1 MSLGTATS
9 NGFKTFD
16 VRGTY
21 MLSNLLQE
29 LALARD
35 HGRSRIVLD
44 EARLTEN
51 PVDRLSR
58 MIRTSFWHA
67 LTRRIDGDG
76 LEIICADV
84 RLLQATCGF
93 IHTTYV
99 VPQPK
104 NRSAH
109 LNPRIYVPHG
119 EPQMAE
125 YYRCVHAGGVFT
137 VPRGLTYLDISDRQ
151 VARDK
156 PHLRLDVVVLP
167 KVCDDET
174 FVKSLN
180 DKPGLLALAMEEVD
194 DGKGGKTLKGIPFTV
209 PGARFNEVNFP
220 S

>member
-84 RLLQATCGF
+84 RHSLPSVSTGAD
-93 IHTTYV
+93 
-99 VPQPK
+99 
-104 NRSAH
+104 RRAS
-109 LNPRIYVPHG
+109 PR
-119 EPQMAE
+119 
-125 YYRCVHAGGVFT
+125 T
-137 VPRGLTYLDISDRQ
+137 
-151 VARDK
+151 
-156 PHLRLDVVVLP
+156 
-167 KVCDDET
+167 
-174 FVKSLN
+174 
-180 DKPGLLALAMEEVD
+180 
-194 DGKGGKTLKGIPFTV
+194 
-209 PGARFNEVNFP
+209 GARI
-220 S
+220 

>member
-16 VRGTY
+16 IRGTY

-84 RLLQATCGF
+84 RRLVHRCLPIALTDATR
-93 IHTTYV
+93 
-99 VPQPK
+99 PAPSL
-104 NRSAH
+104 R
-109 LNPRIYVPHG
+109 
-119 EPQMAE
+119 
-125 YYRCVHAGGVFT
+125 T
-137 VPRGLTYLDISDRQ
+137 VPLI
-151 VARDK
+151 
-156 PHLRLDVVVLP
+156 
-167 KVCDDET
+167 
-174 FVKSLN
+174 
-180 DKPGLLALAMEEVD
+180 
-194 DGKGGKTLKGIPFTV
+194 
-209 PGARFNEVNFP
+209 
-220 S
+220 